1 MSQPL
6 PPSLPRRGAMHRLW
20 FQGALPW
27 LIVRGFLGRVTVTG
41 QERIPACGPVVFVGL
56 HRAGLVDGWVHAHA
70 LPRRTVFLVA
80 AARQRPLLR
89 LLVAGIPVAR
99 RQDGGD
105 AGRGQALNRAAL
117 DECRAELA
125 AGRTVFVFPEGT
137 SSLGPRHL
145 PFQPGAA
152 LLARSCPEAVV
163 VPLAIHYV
171 SPAQVG
177 TAVEIVVGQ
186 PFRMPPGETPAGAQ
200 AAVTAA
206 LEAVAVEFPDRAAQL
221 RAEAAARA
229 AWRAGGSYAAALRAP
244 LDGGCLPGP
253 GRWSGLRG
261 LVGVTSAFL
270 NAPVILA
277 QALAGRWLA
286 DGDNVVLLWK
296 VLVGLPAQIVWSAG
310 FMLTMSLYGC
320 PALAAAYALLMAL
333 RLALPAGQGG
343 HFGSLSLRAW
353 AAKWTKAG
361 VREAASAEPDRSEAG
376 FRAARG
382 GPGACGL
389 PHPGL
394 GPLRGPSPEG
404 EGAGSVL
411 ESHAIAQPAA
421 GGRHA

>member
-6 PPSLPRRGAMHRLW
+6 PLSLPRRGAMHRLW

-41 QERIPACGPVVFVGL
+41 RERIPACGPVVFVGL

-80 AARQRPLLR
+80 AARRRPLLR

-99 RQDGGD
+99 RRDGGD
-105 AGRGQALNRAAL
+105 PVRGQALNRAAL
-117 DECRAELA
+117 NECRAELA

-137 SSLGPRHL
+137 STLGPRHL

-186 PFRMPPGETPAGAQ
+186 PFRLLPGETPAHAQ
-200 AAVTAA
+200 AAITAA
-206 LEAVAVEFPDRAAQL
+206 LEAVAIEFPDTPTQL

-229 AWRAGGSYAAALRAP
+229 AWRAGGSYAAALRTP
-244 LDGGCLPGP
+244 LDCDCLPGP

-261 LVGVTSAFL
+261 LVSVVLAVL
-270 NAPVILA
+270 NAPVTLA

-296 VLVGLPAQIVWSAG
+296 VLVGLPVQVLWSAVFVLATILSG
-310 FMLTMSLYGC
+310 W
-320 PALAAAYALLMAL
+320 PVLAAAYALLMAL

-343 HFGSLSLRAW
+343 RIGSLALRAW
-353 AAKWTKAG
+353 AVKRTKAG
-361 VREAASAEPDRSEAG
+361 VGETASAEPAKSEAG
-376 FRAARG
+376 LCAARG
-382 GPGACGL
+382 GLGACGL
-389 PHPGL
+389 PHPD
-394 GPLRGPSPEG
+394 PEG

-411 ESHAIAQPAA
+411 ASYATARPAG

>member
-6 PPSLPRRGAMHRLW
+6 PPCPSQRGAVHRLW

-27 LIVRGFLGRVTVTG
+27 LIVRGFLGRVTVAG
-41 QERIPACGPVVFVGL
+41 RERIPACGPVVFVGL

-80 AARQRPLLR
+80 AARRHRLLR

-105 AGRGQALNRAAL
+105 PARSQALNRAAL

-125 AGRTVFVFPEGT
+125 AGGTVFVFPEGT

-152 LLARSCPEAVV
+152 LLARSYPEAVI

-186 PFRMPPGETPAGAQ
+186 PFRLPPGVTLGDAHAAITAG
-200 AAVTAA
+200 

-229 AWRAGGSYAAALRAP
+229 AWQAGTSYASALRTPPDEACTPAP
-244 LDGGCLPGP
+244 RRGAGLR
-253 GRWSGLRG
+253 RWAGLRG
-261 LVGVTSAFL
+261 LVVGTSAVL
-270 NAPVILA
+270 NAPVA
-277 QALAGRWLA
+277 MVQALAGRWLA

-296 VLVGLPAQIVWSAG
+296 VLVGLPTQGLWSAG
-310 FMLTMSLYGC
+310 LVLGLVLLGW
-320 PALAAAYALLMAL
+320 PGLAAAYVLLMAL
-333 RLALPAGQGG
+333 RLALPGG
-343 HFGSLSLRAW
+343 G
-353 AAKWTKAG
+353 
-361 VREAASAEPDRSEAG
+361 D
-376 FRAARG
+376 
-382 GPGACGL
+382 
-389 PHPGL
+389 
-394 GPLRGPSPEG
+394 
-404 EGAGSVL
+404 
-411 ESHAIAQPAA
+411 
-421 GGRHA
+421 RHA